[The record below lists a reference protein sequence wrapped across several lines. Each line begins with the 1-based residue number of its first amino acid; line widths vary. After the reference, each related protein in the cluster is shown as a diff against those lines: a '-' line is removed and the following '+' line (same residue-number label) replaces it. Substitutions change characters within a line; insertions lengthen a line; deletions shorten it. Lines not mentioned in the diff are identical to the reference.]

1 MFKVV
6 LWDYTGES
14 AQWAKNFL
22 GDDVEIVRTLRPE
35 DTEQSEF
42 IMSGDWNFVL
52 IFEKDRRD
60 FFNETLAGMK
70 DKNFSTRNIIFA
82 KDFDSWLNN
91 PAAIYSLLKPKACGN
106 FYRNLNFFHHR
117 NFHRY
122 ISASAGDLHYL
133 ATSADNFVI
142 RHIYVT
148 GKNHTEDEMKV
159 FYALT
164 KKYCN
169 VDTTGGGIFLELGAN
184 IGTAGIYFCKKVV
197 PNLTWLAFEPDAEN
211 FKLLR
216 INKILNDLDDRA
228 VLVRCGVSDKFDTL
242 TMYRNLSNPGG
253 NGMFNNLLPNENFP
267 EETIK
272 VIPLDAYF
280 EENELPASAVK
291 YIWMDTEG
299 YEANAL
305 LGAKKLLK
313 ENPAPIFSEFNPAM
327 WNRTGNLEN
336 AVSLLKE
343 AGYTRVIWVFELM
356 QKRKENIYPIDW
368 ILNWKNSDAWIGSL
382 GDIFIF

>member
-60 FFNETLAGMK
+60 FFNETIAGMK

-82 KDFDSWLNN
+82 EDFNSWLNN
-91 PAAIYSLLKPKACGN
+91 PAAIYSLLKPEVCGN
-106 FYRNLNFFHHR
+106 FYRSLNFSQHR

-122 ISASAGDLHYL
+122 ISASAEDLHYL

-169 VDTTGGGIFLELGAN
+169 VDTTGGGHFPGA
-184 IGTAGIYFCKKVV
+184 GREHRHGWHLLLQKGC
-197 PNLTWLAFEPDAEN
+197 AESHMAC
-211 FKLLR
+211 LR
-216 INKILNDLDDRA
+216 AR
-228 VLVRCGVSDKFDTL
+228 RRKFQT
-242 TMYRNLSNPGG
+242 
-253 NGMFNNLLPNENFP
+253 
-267 EETIK
+267 
-272 VIPLDAYF
+272 
-280 EENELPASAVK
+280 PAHQQ
-291 YIWMDTEG
+291 
-299 YEANAL
+299 N
-305 LGAKKLLK
+305 
-313 ENPAPIFSEFNPAM
+313 SERP
-327 WNRTGNLEN
+327 
-336 AVSLLKE
+336 
-343 AGYTRVIWVFELM
+343 
-356 QKRKENIYPIDW
+356 
-368 ILNWKNSDAWIGSL
+368 
-382 GDIFIF
+382 